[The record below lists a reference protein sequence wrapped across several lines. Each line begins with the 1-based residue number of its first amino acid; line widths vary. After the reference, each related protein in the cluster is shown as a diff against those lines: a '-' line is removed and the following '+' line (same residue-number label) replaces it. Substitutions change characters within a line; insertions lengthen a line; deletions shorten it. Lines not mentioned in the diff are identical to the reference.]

1 LIFAEPRLLEQMD
14 IKVFVDTPDDIR
26 FIRRLRRDLAERGRT
41 VESVIEQYIATVRPM
56 HMQFVEPSKRHADV
70 IIPEGGHNLV
80 SIDLLSGKIRREAGQ
95 CFINCWRSTL
105 SEDFESLIEAAKGA
119 RLQSVAPF
127 SNFQVGAAVRTAN
140 GKVYTGCN
148 VESASY
154 GLTVCAERVA
164 IWKALSEGERQF
176 TELAVV
182 ADTVT
187 LTPPCGTCRQIIWEF
202 ARDAAIVFANLNG
215 ESEEFHIA
223 DLLPRAFDARFLK
236 KK

>member
-1 LIFAEPRLLEQMD
+1 M
-14 IKVFVDTPDDIR
+14 
-26 FIRRLRRDLAERGRT
+26 
-41 VESVIEQYIATVRPM
+41 
-56 HMQFVEPSKRHADV
+56 
-70 IIPEGGHNLV
+70 
-80 SIDLLSGKIRREAGQ
+80 
-95 CFINCWRSTL
+95 
-105 SEDFESLIEAAKGA
+105 SEDLEPLIEEAKKA

-127 SNFQVGAAVRTAN
+127 SNFLVGAALKTES

-182 ADTVT
+182 ADTES

-202 ARDAAIVFANLNG
+202 ARGARIVFANLNG
-215 ESEEFHIA
+215 DTEEFHIG